1 MLQLL
6 SRHHRNVSKSKRWR
20 LVLSSL
26 LILSSGYSQAESLL
40 FTTEDWR
47 PFVFAGETNVQAQ
60 MPGFSVEIVNA
71 AFRNMGYSIEYEP
84 KPFKRQIKETQ
95 SGKYAGIV
103 GLLASDAPNLIYPK
117 EGVGEIRNCFYVGKH
132 SRWHYEQPESLRQVV
147 LGVIGGYTYG
157 VIDSHIWQYRDS
169 QIYVYSG
176 DNDKALSRLIELV
189 QAQRVDVVVEDEAVM
204 EFYLVQSGLK
214 GNVKQVG
221 CLDAEPAMVGFTP
234 KDSRA
239 QEWADEFDKQV
250 DSMRKSGE
258 LRRIL
263 GKYGVSDWSPIHSK

>member
-1 MLQLL
+1 MLPLL
-6 SRHHRNVSKSKRWR
+6 SRDSLHVLKSKRWT
-20 LVLSSL
+20 LALSSL
-26 LILSSGYSQAESLL
+26 LMFYSVHTQAESLL

-47 PFVFAGETNVQAQ
+47 PFVFADANNVQAQ

-71 AFRNMGYSIEYEP
+71 AFRNMGYSIDYQP

-103 GLLASDAPNLIYPK
+103 GLLASDAPNLVYPK

-147 LGVIGGYTYG
+147 LGVVGGYTYG

-176 DNDKALSRLIELV
+176 DNDKALSRLTELL
-189 QAQRVDVVVEDEAVM
+189 QAERINVVVEDEAVM
-204 EFYLVQSGLK
+204 EFYLIQSGQK
-214 GNVKQVG
+214 DSVKQVG
-221 CLDAEPAMVGFTP
+221 CLEAQPAMVGFTP

-239 QEWADEFDKQV
+239 QQWADEFDIQL

-263 GKYGVSDWSPIHSK
+263 SKYGVSDWSPIQKQ